1 MVLPISHGRFLETNP
16 TMQCISHANGLS
28 KGGYTMTPE
37 QRIDRLEKIVDR
49 HTEELDR
56 FYIWMKE
63 EMEKDKLMKKSIE
76 LLLEATK

>member
-1 MVLPISHGRFLETNP
+1 
-16 TMQCISHANGLS
+16 
-28 KGGYTMTPE
+28 MTPE